1 MSDNLSDINIRF
13 INSFDDYIKMRQFR
27 AMIFMGEN
35 KVPERAEFGP
45 NEFSSTYIL
54 ATDKNGE
61 AVGMIC
67 YRKFKDF
74 VHFKRMAVRE
84 DFRRGVLAD
93 ALNQRAINECR
104 LEGYEK
110 VYGLCEEPLVPY
122 WQARGYVPIDGA
134 PPFQVENMK
143 LIPICMTL
151 EPYEGAIKMT
161 DHASRILSQEGSEII
176 EDTGRGVRNIDETKA
191 IIIRMKNEFRNR
203 R

>member
-1 MSDNLSDINIRF
+1 MSDDLSNISIRF
-13 INSFDDYIKMRQFR
+13 VNSFDDYIKVRQLR

-45 NEFSSTYIL
+45 NEFSSTHII
-54 ATDKNGE
+54 ATDENNE
-61 AVGMIC
+61 AVGTIC

-84 DFRRGVLAD
+84 DYRRTGLAD
-93 ALNQRAINECR
+93 ALNQKAINECR
-104 LEGYEK
+104 IEGYEK
-110 VYGLCEEPLVPY
+110 VYGLCEEDLVPY
-122 WQARGYVPIDGA
+122 WQSRGYVPIDGA
-134 PPFQVENMK
+134 PPFQVENMN

-151 EPYEGAIKMT
+151 ESYEGAIKMT
-161 DHASRILSQEGSEII
+161 DHASRILSQEGSEKI
-176 EDTGRGVRNIDETKA
+176 EDTGRGVRNIDETRA